1 MERRQNELRT
11 RMSTA
16 DLVDNPC
23 DTERQI
29 EMLSIDD
36 TGNTNGDGDGGEDD
50 SDDSG
55 WTKIRDTATGN
66 IYLYNEKTGETKW
79 EEDDT
84 STIIDEPI
92 SEHTQSNPDPS
103 VMHM

>member
-1 MERRQNELRT
+1 
-11 RMSTA
+11 MSEA
-16 DLVDNPC
+16 NICDNPY

-29 EMLSIDD
+29 EMSSIDD
-36 TGNTNGDGDGGEDD
+36 TTNGDGDGDNGGEDD

-84 STIIDEPI
+84 STTIDEPI